1 MYLVH
6 H

>member
-6 H
+6 